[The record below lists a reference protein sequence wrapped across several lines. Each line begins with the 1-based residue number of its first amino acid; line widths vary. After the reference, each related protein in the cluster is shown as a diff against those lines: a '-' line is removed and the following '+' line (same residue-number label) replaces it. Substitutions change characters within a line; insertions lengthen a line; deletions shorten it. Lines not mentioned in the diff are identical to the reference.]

1 MPTMITFRAGGAVL
15 VAVLLT
21 VAGCS
26 AEQQDWRAAEA
37 AGTSEAYQRFMEQ
50 HPDSELAGKA
60 RERVGEFVED
70 RDWSQAAKLA
80 TADAYRSFLAAHP
93 RGRWSQEARIRI
105 ESFAL
110 GSIPLMAP
118 QSPGQTAGPATGV
131 KLLRLASAAPSI
143 PAGALP
149 ASPAP
154 TAAAAPAALP
164 APQPA
169 PAATAPAVATGYA
182 VQLGAFGS
190 PASATREWQRLGR
203 ASRRCLQVSRRSS
216 LLPAPSHLRST
227 GCRQRPPGKLRPAR
241 SAIPSKP
248 SHSPASPYCRTGGS
262 SGGPALQ
269 SDNSCH
275 PTGWRRAGITCCSLR
290 VCSFGTTLALIR
302 VR

>member
-1 MPTMITFRAGGAVL
+1 MRMPTMITFRAGGAVL

-118 QSPGQTAGPATGV
+118 QTPGQTAGPATGV

-149 ASPAP
+149 ASPVP
-154 TAAAAPAALP
+154 AAVAAPAALP

-169 PAATAPAVATGYA
+169 PPVTAARVAAGYA

-190 PASATREWQRLGR
+190 QASATREWQRLEARFAPVLAG
-203 ASRRCLQVSRRSS
+203 
-216 LLPAPSHLRST
+216 LLPQLVAAGSASAPIYRLQAAA
-227 GCRQRPPGKLRPAR
+227 GGEAQAR
-241 SAIPSKP
+241 AICDSLK
-248 SHSPASPYCRTGGS
+248 A
-262 SGGPALQ
+262 Q
-269 SDNSCH
+269 SQPCV
-275 PTGWRRAGITCCSLR
+275 PVLPR
-290 VCSFGTTLALIR
+290 
-302 VR
+302 

>member
-70 RDWSQAAKLA
+70 RDWSEAAKLA

-118 QSPGQTAGPATGV
+118 QTPGQTAGPATGV

-154 TAAAAPAALP
+154 PAVAAPAALP
-164 APQPA
+164 APQPPPSA
-169 PAATAPAVATGYA
+169 TAATVVTGYA

-190 PASATREWQRLGR
+190 QASATREWQRLEARFTSVLAGLSPQLVAAGSASAPIYRLQAAAGGEAQAR
-203 ASRRCLQVSRRSS
+203 AIC
-216 LLPAPSHLRST
+216 
-227 GCRQRPPGKLRPAR
+227 
-241 SAIPSKP
+241 
-248 SHSPASPYCRTGGS
+248 
-262 SGGPALQ
+262 
-269 SDNSCH
+269 N
-275 PTGWRRAGITCCSLR
+275 SLR
-290 VCSFGTTLALIR
+290 AQSQPCVPVLPH
-302 VR
+302 

>member
-50 HPDSELAGKA
+50 H
-60 RERVGEFVED
+60 ED

-118 QSPGQTAGPATGV
+118 QTPGQTAGPATGV

-190 PASATREWQRLGR
+190 PASATREWQRLEARFASVLAGLSPQLVAAGSVSSPIYRLQAAAAGEAQAR
-203 ASRRCLQVSRRSS
+203 AICDS
-216 LLPAPSHLRST
+216 LKAQSQPCVPVLPH
-227 GCRQRPPGKLRPAR
+227 
-241 SAIPSKP
+241 
-248 SHSPASPYCRTGGS
+248 
-262 SGGPALQ
+262 
-269 SDNSCH
+269 
-275 PTGWRRAGITCCSLR
+275 WR
-290 VCSFGTTLALIR
+290 
-302 VR
+302 